1 MDYGLIETAIEYRPE
16 LWEMLR
22 LYSVWVMMAR
32 RGFEDLTRRGEL
44 IDKGLAPTELR
55 RGAMTSAVQAHSL
68 GTFYCSTSSC
78 HPQAPKPQP
87 QPKVIQS
94 FPYYPR

>member
-1 MDYGLIETAIEYRPE
+1 
-16 LWEMLR
+16 
-22 LYSVWVMMAR
+22 MMAR

-68 GTFYCSTSSC
+68 GTFYFSTSVLLPAIPR
-78 HPQAPKPQP
+78 HQNLNPK
-87 QPKVIQS
+87 
-94 FPYYPR
+94 